1 MIFLADFNEYLY
13 DHIGNRY
20 DRKNI
25 YLKEVSELQKKI
37 RDGGEGSGEASQKLQ
52 NLKKNKNKH
61 LYNIKLKEYK
71 NNERSFL
78 KAIEAKRRTYLDSL
92 KIGKSHKLNKFRSQL
107 FVSKT
112 MSGFYKEFKDLSYD
126 AQMKYKQHEEYKKH
140 LPEIIEFIEL
150 EQADLERAKEE
161 AKKIDKSVDVQAS
174 KEFIEFKEKEKKIL
188 NKEIDKLKRMKA
200 EGAISKKA
208 KKNAVIQLKQKYK
221 KSLELKR
228 MEAPSKANKEYIS
241 SKTFEIKHLVKTK
254 EKVLNAEISE
264 IRRKTPVEINKSMPI
279 MTYLTALLPGL
290 GQILNKQYIKGGLF
304 LLVSFFTYLI
314 AFPYAILGKGNF
326 QGQGIKG
333 LITLAEGG
341 ARIDKSLIYMIEGVV
356 GVILLLAALILM
368 IASFKDVYKVEKNN
382 IKGIRPNRWFETKEN
397 LSQEGFP
404 YLVSLPALLLILF
417 VIIVPVTTTFLLS
430 MTNMDPNHQSKFQWV
445 FLENYKR
452 IALGEGLAGS
462 VFWLIFVWTI
472 IWTILATSLAIFIG
486 FGLALLVN
494 NPRVKA
500 KGFFRTVYILPWAV
514 PAFIT
519 IMFFSIMLA
528 PNGGITDI
536 LVNLFGQRIEV
547 KNDPLLTRIGLIM
560 IQGWLGSA
568 YIFLLSTGVLQS
580 IPGDLY
586 EAADIDGASSW
597 QKLRKITVPMVLF
610 QISPLLV
617 TQYTFNFN
625 NFSVIFLFNEGGPFN
640 PNKFG
645 NLAGSSDILISYIY
659 KLTMDN
665 KYQAIGAAITI
676 FISLALMVFAYLGFR
691 NSKGFKEE
699 KL

>member
-1 MIFLADFNEYLY
+1 MIVLTDYNEYLY

-25 YLKEVSELQKKI
+25 YIREVSELQKKI
-37 RDGGEGSGEASQKLQ
+37 RDGGEGSDEAYEKLQ
-52 NLKKNKNKH
+52 ELEKNKDKH
-61 LYNIKLKEYK
+61 FYNIRLKEYK
-71 NNERSFL
+71 NNERPFL
-78 KAIEAKRRTYLDSL
+78 KAIEGNRRTYLDRMKL
-92 KIGKSHKLNKFRSQL
+92 GKSHKINKFKSQL
-107 FVSKT
+107 FVSKSI
-112 MSGFYKEFKDLSYD
+112 SGFYKEFKDISYD

-140 LPEIIEFIEL
+140 LPEIINFIER
-150 EQADLERAKEE
+150 EQADLERAKED
-161 AKKIDKSVDVQAS
+161 AKKINKSMDVQAK
-174 KEFIEFKEKEKKIL
+174 KEFVEFKEKEKKIL
-188 NKEIDKLKRMKA
+188 IEEIDKLKEMQS

-208 KKNAVIQLKQKYK
+208 KKNGIIQLKQKYK
-221 KSLELKR
+221 KSLELKK
-228 MEAPSKANKEYIS
+228 MEGPSRANKEYIS
-241 SKTFEIKHLVKTK
+241 SKAFEIKQVLKTK

-264 IRRKTPVEINKSMPI
+264 IRRKTPVEINKTRPI
-279 MTYLTALLPGL
+279 ISYLTALFPGL
-290 GQILNKQYIKGGLF
+290 GQILNKQFIKGGLF
-304 LLVSFFTYLI
+304 LFVSFFAYFI

-333 LITLAEGG
+333 LTTLAEGG

-368 IASFKDVYKVEKNN
+368 MASFKDVYKVEKNK
-382 IKGIRPNRWFETKEN
+382 IKGIRPNIWFETKEN
-397 LSQEGFP
+397 LSQDGFP
-404 YLVSLPALLLILF
+404 YLASLPALLLILF
-417 VIIVPVTTTFLLS
+417 VIIVPITTTFLLS
-430 MTNMDPNHQSKFQWV
+430 MTNMDPNHQSKFQWI

-494 NPRVKA
+494 NPRIKG

-528 PNGGITDI
+528 PNGGMTDI
-536 LVNLFGQRIEV
+536 LVNLFGERIEA
-547 KNDPLLTRIGLIM
+547 KNDPLFTRIALIM

-586 EAADIDGASSW
+586 EAADIDGASSL
-597 QKLRKITVPMVLF
+597 QKLKRITVPMVLF
-610 QISPLLV
+610 QIAPLLV

-665 KYQAIGAAITI
+665 KFQAIGAAITI
-676 FISLALMVFAYLGFR
+676 FISLGLMVFAYLGFR